1 MASSQESA
9 KKNPAK
15 PRVAVVSA
23 LLRHNERFLILERS
37 QQVGSFQGY
46 WSCVSGYLENGEEPK
61 ETAIRE
67 VEEEVGIVKDSLTL
81 AGQVGPN
88 VFEKEQVVFE
98 AYWFLFDSSQ
108 SQVRI
113 DWEHDQFEWVRREE
127 LENYKLVPWFSDLI
141 GRLTGLQ

>member
-1 MASSQESA
+1 MESSQESA
-9 KKNPAK
+9 KKNPKK

-67 VEEEVGIVKDSLTL
+67 VEEEVGIVKDRLTL

-88 VFEKEQVVFE
+88 VFEKEKVDFE